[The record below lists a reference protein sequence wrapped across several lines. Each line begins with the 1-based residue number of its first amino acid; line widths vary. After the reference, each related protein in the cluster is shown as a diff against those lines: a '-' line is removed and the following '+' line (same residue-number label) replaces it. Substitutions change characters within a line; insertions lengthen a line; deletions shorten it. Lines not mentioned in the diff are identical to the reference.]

1 MLTNAL
7 VYNKRHLDTDSTG
20 LSKAVYEAALFLQ
33 EKLEKLLN
41 SFTVDVADRILRGQL
56 INEEK
61 YKKEN
66 ENRQREEEI
75 DEEQRKYRAEELGR
89 LKREDEHFARDHDI
103 ELRKAETR

>member
-20 LSKAVYEAALFLQ
+20 LSKAVYEAAIFLQ

-61 YKKEN
+61 SVTLN
-66 ENRQREEEI
+66 STIEI
-75 DEEQRKYRAEELGR
+75 I
-89 LKREDEHFARDHDI
+89 I
-103 ELRKAETR
+103 E